1 MTAPPFDDRFAE
13 LSTLAYRVAFRILG
27 DRGDAQDVAQEAL
40 ARAYAR
46 WGRVHGHA
54 DPWVARVSANLAI
67 GRWRRRGRSTPAAV
81 PPGCDSAQVAAD
93 RVALATALAGLPR
106 RQREVVV
113 LRFLADRSEA
123 AVAEELGCSVGTVK
137 QHTHRAL
144 AALRRALGAG
154 ELEVDGVGAP

>member
-1 MTAPPFDDRFAE
+1 MTTPSFDDRFAA
-13 LSTLAYRVAFRILG
+13 LSALAYQVAFRILG

-54 DPWVARVSANLAI
+54 EPWVARVSANLAI
-67 GRWRRRGRSTPAAV
+67 GVWRRRGRDTAPERAASTDPEKAAL
-81 PPGCDSAQVAAD
+81 D
-93 RVALATALAGLPR
+93 RMALAGALADLPR
-106 RQREVVV
+106 RQRQVVV

-123 AVAEELGCSVGTVK
+123 AVAAELGCSVGAVK

-144 AALRRALGAG
+144 AALRRTLGPDQ
-154 ELEVDGVGAP
+154 LEVDGVGAP